1 MENNMSCKEQ
11 QIKNAHDST
20 INQAGGNITI
30 TNGVSVADV
39 MNIVSNVVA
48 DKLTIYQQKAETIA
62 ENRLKNFKQ
71 GLMKEL
77 QGCGN
82 EKLFKFNQ
90 PAIQIAT
97 RKAALGYI
105 LSGESCDRDNLLDL
119 LIECVNVGEHS
130 IKQHIVD
137 MAIQIK
143 IHIKL
148 LNEDMELAFKYLYS

>member
-1 MENNMSCKEQ
+1 MSCKEQ

-82 EKLFKFNQ
+82 EK
-90 PAIQIAT
+90 
-97 RKAALGYI
+97 
-105 LSGESCDRDNLLDL
+105 
-119 LIECVNVGEHS
+119 
-130 IKQHIVD
+130 
-137 MAIQIK
+137 
-143 IHIKL
+143 
-148 LNEDMELAFKYLYS
+148 